1 MDGCGRLARLEGMTV
16 KIPLDNELHAAII
29 RDAGRHLRPA
39 DLHVV
44 YLLRQA
50 LNLEF
55 PLPKE
60 KPASVASAAGRGAS
74 TEREMVNDD
83 ARL

>member
-1 MDGCGRLARLEGMTV
+1 MQI
-16 KIPLDNELHAAII
+16 KIPVDAELYAAII
-29 RDAGRHLRPA
+29 RDAGRHLRSA

-50 LNLEF
+50 MSLEF

-60 KPASVASAAGRGAS
+60 KPANVGSVPGCGAS
-74 TEREMVNDD
+74 PEQLESVNHD
-83 ARL
+83 ARG